1 MKRIILVAAAL
12 AAILIVLPVGAAK
25 PVPSGTI
32 AVDQASLSLG
42 DVVTFTVTT
51 SNHDPQLRIQLI
63 CYQADFDGDGYPD
76 MVYGADQPAD
86 TGFLLGSVGSTWK
99 DRRGSADCHAN
110 LYSNQGGY
118 VFYAGLD
125 FVAGG

>member
-12 AAILIVLPVGAAK
+12 AAILIVVPVSAAK
-25 PVPSGTI
+25 PAPSGTI
-32 AVDQASLSLG
+32 AIDQADPHLG

-51 SNHDPQLRIQLI
+51 SKNDQNLRIQLV
-63 CYQADFDGDGYPD
+63 CYQADLDMNGYPD
-76 MVYGADQPAD
+76 MVYGADAPAD
-86 TGFLLGSVGSTWK
+86 SGFLLGAMGSTWL
-99 DRRGSADCHAN
+99 DHGGPADCHAN
-110 LYSNQGGY
+110 LYSNTGQY